1 MRRYC
6 YTLFLTLSLIVY
18 ALGPGGIRSHGYR
31 EETADIYENAG
42 SVEKTEDAQETGNVQ
57 QEGNVSESTGTA
69 GVKKSEYAGSQE
81 SGSMENG
88 SSRPGTSVQCL
99 FPDNFQNVLFIGDS
113 RTVGLSEYG
122 QIGEA
127 DVFADSGMSVFSL
140 WESEISAS
148 GNGKK
153 KLEQFLMENQYQTI
167 HFMIGINELG
177 YPMPQIVEKYRES
190 VKKIQNM
197 QPDAGLVLGANLHVT
212 SAHSAKSSIYNNNRI
227 DELND
232 EIQKI
237 GEELDCYFI
246 NVNEVFDDG
255 HGNLSKEYSADG
267 SHILGKYYADWVQW
281 ICHQRQMIVD

>member
-18 ALGPGGIRSHGYR
+18 ALGPGEIRSHGFR
-31 EETADIYENAG
+31 EETADIYEDAG
-42 SVEKTEDAQETGNVQ
+42 SAGNTGSAHETGNVQ
-57 QEGNVSESTGTA
+57 QGGSVPKITETA
-69 GVKKSEYAGSQE
+69 DVKKSEYADRQE
-81 SGSMENG
+81 NGSMENG
-88 SSRPGTSVQCL
+88 SSQPDTGVQCL
-99 FPDNFQNVLFIGDS
+99 FPENFQNVLFIGDS

-122 QIGEA
+122 QFGEA

-140 WESEISAS
+140 WESEISS
-148 GNGKK
+148 GGSGKK

-167 HFMIGINELG
+167 HFMLGINELG

-237 GEELDCYFI
+237 GEGLDCYFI
-246 NVNEVFDDG
+246 DVNEIFDDG
-255 HGNLSKEYSADG
+255 QGNLSKEYSADG
-267 SHILGKYYADWVQW
+267 SHVLGKYYADWVQW
-281 ICHQRQMIVD
+281 ICRQR